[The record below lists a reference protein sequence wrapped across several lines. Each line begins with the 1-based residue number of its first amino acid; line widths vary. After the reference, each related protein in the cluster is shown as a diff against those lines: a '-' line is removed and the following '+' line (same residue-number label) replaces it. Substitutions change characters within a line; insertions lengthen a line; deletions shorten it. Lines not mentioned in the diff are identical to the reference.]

1 MSYKFLPN
9 IATAD
14 VAFDAIGK
22 TIEELFISCALA
34 TEEVMVELRTVSQTE
49 QRIID
54 LENNFLDKLLYDF
67 LEELV
72 YIKDAELL
80 LFSAFDVKIE
90 KKEIRNVNDKQ
101 KKYAFHAICKGEK
114 INPETQIL
122 RTDVKAVTLHL
133 FKLEQT
139 KAGFKAR
146 VILDI

>member
-1 MSYKFLPN
+1 MSYKFLPD

-14 VAFDAIGK
+14 VAFDATGK

-34 TEEVMVELRTVSQTE
+34 TEEVMVELRTISKE
-49 QRIID
+49 EERIIN

-80 LFSAFDVKIE
+80 LFNAFDVKIE
-90 KKEIRNVNDKQ
+90 KREIKNNESA
-101 KKYAFHAICKGEK
+101 KKRYGVHAICKGEK
-114 INPETQIL
+114 INPEKQVL

-139 KAGFKAR
+139 KAGFIAR